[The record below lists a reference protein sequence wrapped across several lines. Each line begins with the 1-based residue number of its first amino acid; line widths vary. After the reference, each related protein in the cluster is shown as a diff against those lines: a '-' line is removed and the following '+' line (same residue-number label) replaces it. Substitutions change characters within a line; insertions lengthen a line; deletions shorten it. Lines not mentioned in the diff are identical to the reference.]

1 MAREFPFVNAVGG
14 RIVPAMQTLQLLGTA
29 LGLASL
35 AGLDLYLTVF
45 ITGLAIQQG
54 WIALA
59 PQYHQL
65 SVLSHPAI
73 LAVSGTLFVL
83 QFFADKVPW
92 VDSLW
97 DAVHTFIRPVGGAFL
112 AIRVLG
118 TPDPVFD
125 VIAALLAGG
134 ATLMVHGM
142 KAGTRLVVNHS
153 PEPFSNIALSL
164 TEEAAVVGGVALI
177 WRDPV
182 LALIVFSLVLV
193 AIGFFGPKLW
203 RAVKVHAWLIWKK
216 IASPAVDHLETE
228 LPKTLPH
235 ELDIAHFSVN
245 LERDPIAWAVPCVSM
260 SARNIPGNLF
270 GYLIATEHPTPK
282 LAFVAKRRFRH
293 LAEELDLA
301 TYKLAHEPKFLSE
314 NLVLYSLEKKP
325 KYIFVFA
332 RSQRPLVKALAASLQ
347 ERLTVS
353 PSPAEA
359 APAAAEPAAVA

>member
-1 MAREFPFVNAVGG
+1 
-14 RIVPAMQTLQLLGTA
+14 MQTLQLLGTA

-35 AGLDLYLTVF
+35 AGLNLYLTVF
-45 ITGLAIQQG
+45 VTGLAIQQH
-54 WIALA
+54 WIDVSQSYPELA
-59 PQYHQL
+59 IL
-65 SVLSHPAI
+65 AHPAI
-73 LAVSGTLFVL
+73 LVISGVLYLL

-97 DAVHTFIRPVGGAFL
+97 DAVHTVIRPIGGAFL

-125 VIAALLAGG
+125 VVAALLAGG
-134 ATLMVHGM
+134 VSLMTHGM

-153 PEPFSNIALSL
+153 PEPFSNIALSVA
-164 TEEAAVVGGVALI
+164 EDVAVVGGLALI

-182 LALIVFSLVLV
+182 LALIVFSVALV

-216 IASPAVDHLETE
+216 VTAPAADHIETE

-235 ELDIAHFSVN
+235 ELDITHFSVN
-245 LERDPIAWAVPCVSM
+245 LERDPIAWAVPCVST

-270 GYLIATEHPTPK
+270 GYLVATEGAAPK

-293 LAEELDLA
+293 LAAELDLA

-325 KYIFVFA
+325 KYLFVFA

-347 ERLTVS
+347 ERLNNL
-353 PSPAEA
+353 P
-359 APAAAEPAAVA
+359 APAAAAPPAVESAEPV

>member
-1 MAREFPFVNAVGG
+1 
-14 RIVPAMQTLQLLGTA
+14 MQTLQLLGTA

-35 AGLDLYLTVF
+35 AGLNLYLTVF
-45 ITGLAIQQG
+45 VTGLAIQQN
-54 WIALA
+54 WIVLA
-59 PQYHQL
+59 PQYQQL
-65 SVLSHPAI
+65 AILAHPAI
-73 LAVSGTLFVL
+73 LAISGVLYAL

-97 DAVHTFIRPVGGAFL
+97 DAVHTVIRPVGGAFL

-125 VIAALLAGG
+125 VVAALLAGG

-153 PEPFSNIALSL
+153 PEPFSNIALSV
-164 TEEAAVVGGVALI
+164 TEDVAVVGGLALI

-182 LALIVFSLVLV
+182 LALIVFSLALV
-193 AIGFFGPKLW
+193 AIGYFGPKLW

-216 IASPAVDHLETE
+216 VTSPAADHLETE

-245 LERDPIAWAVPCVSM
+245 LERDPIAWAVPCVST

-270 GYLIATEHPTPK
+270 GWLVATEGAAPK

-325 KYIFVFA
+325 KYVFVFA

-347 ERLTVS
+347 ERLNAL
-353 PSPAEA
+353 PAPVEVA
-359 APAAAEPAAVA
+359 ASSVESAGSA

>member
-1 MAREFPFVNAVGG
+1 
-14 RIVPAMQTLQLLGTA
+14 MQTLQLLGTA

-35 AGLDLYLTVF
+35 AGLNLYLTVF
-45 ITGLAIQQG
+45 VTGLAIQQH
-54 WIALA
+54 WIDVTQTYPELA
-59 PQYHQL
+59 IL
-65 SVLSHPAI
+65 AHPAI
-73 LAVSGTLFVL
+73 LAISGVMYAL

-97 DAVHTFIRPVGGAFL
+97 DAVHTVIRPVGGAFL

-118 TPDPVFD
+118 TPDPVFE

-134 ATLMVHGM
+134 VSLMTHGM

-153 PEPFSNIALSL
+153 PEPFSNIALSV
-164 TEEAAVVGGVALI
+164 TEDVAVVGGLALI

-193 AIGFFGPKLW
+193 AIGVFGPKLW

-216 IASPAVDHLETE
+216 VTSPAADHLETE
-228 LPKTLPH
+228 LPNTLPH
-235 ELDIAHFSVN
+235 ELDIAHLSVN
-245 LERDPIAWAVPCVSM
+245 LDRQPIAWAVPCVSTA
-260 SARNIPGNLF
+260 ARGIPGNLF
-270 GYLIATEHPTPK
+270 GYLTATERLAPK

-347 ERLTVS
+347 ERLAIS
-353 PSPAEA
+353 PTPAEPVPA
-359 APAAAEPAAVA
+359 APEPTAIA

>member
-1 MAREFPFVNAVGG
+1 
-14 RIVPAMQTLQLLGTA
+14 MQTLQLLGTA

-35 AGLDLYLTVF
+35 AGLNLYLTVF
-45 ITGLAIQQG
+45 VTGLAIQQH
-54 WIALA
+54 WIDVSQTYPELA
-59 PQYHQL
+59 
-65 SVLSHPAI
+65 VLAHPAI
-73 LAVSGTLFVL
+73 LIISGVMYAL

-97 DAVHTFIRPVGGAFL
+97 DAVHTVIRPVGGAFL

-134 ATLMVHGM
+134 VTLMTHGM

-153 PEPFSNIALSL
+153 PEPFSNIALSV
-164 TEEAAVVGGVALI
+164 TEDIAVVGGLALI

-216 IASPAVDHLETE
+216 LTSPAVDHLETD

-235 ELDIAHFSVN
+235 ELEIAQFSVN
-245 LERDPIAWAVPCVSM
+245 LERDPIAWAVPCVST
-260 SARNIPGNLF
+260 SARGIPGNLF

-293 LAEELDLA
+293 LAEELELA

-332 RSQRPLVKALAASLQ
+332 RSQRPLVKALSASLQ
-347 ERLTVS
+347 ERLTIS
-353 PSPAEA
+353 PTT
-359 APAAAEPAAVA
+359 AEPAAVA

>member
-1 MAREFPFVNAVGG
+1 
-14 RIVPAMQTLQLLGTA
+14 MQTLQLLGTA

-35 AGLDLYLTVF
+35 AGLNLYLTVF
-45 ITGLAIQQG
+45 VTGLAIQQH
-54 WIALA
+54 WIDVSQSYPELA
-59 PQYHQL
+59 IL
-65 SVLSHPAI
+65 AHPAI
-73 LAVSGTLFVL
+73 LVISGVLYLL

-97 DAVHTFIRPVGGAFL
+97 DAVHTVIRPIGGAFL

-125 VIAALLAGG
+125 VVAALLAGG
-134 ATLMVHGM
+134 VSLMTHGM

-153 PEPFSNIALSL
+153 PEPFSNIALSVA
-164 TEEAAVVGGVALI
+164 EDVAVVGGLALI

-182 LALIVFSLVLV
+182 LALIVFSVALV

-216 IASPAVDHLETE
+216 VTAPAADHIETE

-235 ELDIAHFSVN
+235 ELDITHFSVN
-245 LERDPIAWAVPCVSM
+245 LERDPIAWAVPCVST

-270 GYLIATEHPTPK
+270 GYLVATEGAAPK

-293 LAEELDLA
+293 LAAELDLA

-347 ERLTVS
+347 ERLTI
-353 PSPAEA
+353 SPARSEP
-359 APAAAEPAAVA
+359 APATAEPAAVA